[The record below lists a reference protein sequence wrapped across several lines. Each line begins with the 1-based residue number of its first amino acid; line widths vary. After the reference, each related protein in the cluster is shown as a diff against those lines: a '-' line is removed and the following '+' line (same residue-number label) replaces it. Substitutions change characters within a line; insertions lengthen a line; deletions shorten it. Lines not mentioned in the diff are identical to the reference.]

1 MFTKMTMTTYS
12 LTYSHSNLP
21 TINEQMYI
29 LSLWL
34 WCQIREYAVLYILQ
48 SRYCTATWYIYRV

>member
-21 TINEQMYI
+21 TINEQMYNYILI

-34 WCQIREYAVLYILQ
+34 WL
-48 SRYCTATWYIYRV
+48 WW